1 MIATTAGFRTFVS
14 TALRRPGT
22 VGAVAPSS
30 AGLAEQLAAVVPSGT
45 ARTVVELGPG
55 TGVVS
60 DAIQR
65 RLPAEARH
73 VAIEVDRQM
82 AGHLRATRPRIEVV
96 EGDAADLGKLL
107 AESGLTEA
115 DAVVSGL
122 PWALFPADQQRR
134 ILAQVAGSLAEG
146 AAFTTF
152 GYLHARPMAPARRF
166 RKLLKETFDEVIVST
181 AVWRNVPPAWVYICR
196 RPR

>member
-1 MIATTAGFRTFVS
+1 MIAETAGLRTFVS

-30 AGLAEQLAAVVPSGT
+30 AGLAELLAAVVPSGT

-65 RLPAEARH
+65 RVPAGARH
-73 VAIEVDRQM
+73 VAIEVDGQL
-82 AGHLRATRPRIEVV
+82 ADHLRATRPRMEVV

-107 AESGLTEA
+107 AGVGVTEA

-122 PWALFPADQQRR
+122 PWALFPDDRQRR
-134 ILAQVAGSLAEG
+134 ILTQVAGSLADG

-152 GYLHARPMAPARRF
+152 GYLHARPMATARRF
-166 RKLLKETFDEVIVST
+166 RKLLKETFDEVIIST
-181 AVWRNVPPAWVYICR
+181 AVWRNVPPAWAYVCR